1 MKNMNTIQE
10 KINKLQSIIKV
21 SVYKEDYQE
30 NVDKILKDYRKKAVM
45 PGFRKGKTPMSIIEK
60 QYKTSVLV
68 DEVNK
73 LLQNELYRY
82 ISEENLK
89 ILGSPM
95 PKNGQEIDWLN
106 ETKFD
111 FEFEIGLS
119 PEIDIKI
126 SKKDKIIYY
135 KIEADDK
142 IINKHAEDIAKRY
155 GKMTNSNLS
164 TNGDLIFCLIEQL
177 DDNGEILENGIKNEA
192 TVSMDFIS
200 NKKSKEKFIGVKKDD
215 KFKLNVRNTFSNNSD
230 LAAMLNIKN
239 KELDNLNLEYF
250 QFTVKNISKLEPA
263 VMNKELFDKIYEKGT
278 VRTLE
283 DFKLKIKEE
292 TEHSFQTESDRML
305 KNDVVNYLIK
315 KNKFDIPDDFL
326 KQWLVHNSEQSIS
339 LEKVDEEY
347 DMYSKSLKWQLIENN
362 ILENFNIT
370 ISQEEL
376 EEHTKYLISMQMK
389 QYGQPDPDDN
399 KMNEIVSSILNKDE
413 ERKRVHDQIYDIK
426 TLKLYKE
433 TFKLVEKT
441 ISYDEFV
448 KLASEK

>member
-1 MKNMNTIQE
+1 MNTIQE

-278 VRTLE
+278 VRTLK

>member
-278 VRTLE
+278 VRTLK